1 MSIGCGYTGDFT
13 RLTLAVISCARVLIR
28 LIRLTRVWRVRLHR
42 DFLLGV
48 SFRTFGGRCWEYV
61 RCGEETIVKNTPW
74 PVTDV
79 MELGAMWG

>member
-1 MSIGCGYTGDFT
+1 MRPSVDQVDQVDPG
-13 RLTLAVISCARVLIR
+13 VE
-28 LIRLTRVWRVRLHR
+28 RVRLHR